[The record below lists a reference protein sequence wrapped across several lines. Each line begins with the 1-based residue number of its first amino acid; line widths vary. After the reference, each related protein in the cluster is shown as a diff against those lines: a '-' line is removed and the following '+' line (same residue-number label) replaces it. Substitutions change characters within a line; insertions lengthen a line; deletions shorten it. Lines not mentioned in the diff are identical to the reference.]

1 MPFSDPAPDQSVA
14 NQFASLAGKRV
25 WRKRLAEL
33 AERAQGQSMTAR
45 AVQQRHA
52 IELAI
57 ARFAEGG
64 RGGLAERRIAA
75 FAEEAVALARRLA
88 APARARLQE
97 RIAEGL
103 SGEGTL
109 VPLFH
114 LLRTAAMQRARGYEV
129 RFDGITDAAPYD
141 LLIRRDG
148 AEAEIAC
155 ETVSAE
161 DGRALHRGE
170 WFRLVDR
177 VNPELHAWLA
187 AHPGRYILKM
197 TLAEEACDLATIE
210 QRITDLLAS
219 QKRQEQ
225 SPEVMLKLDPLMLA
239 GAQAGER
246 ALPARLRALFGH
258 EAHLAVTTAQE
269 GGSVFVMAARSGRE
283 NSIPAAVTR
292 RIGAAAPAR
301 LTGERAGVMAV
312 FLEDVERAEWRE
324 LREKLELEGAT
335 RRFLTEPAARPL
347 VAVTCASRMELYGAP
362 EREGEGGG
370 AALPQPGASGG
381 ETARAD
387 GSDRFVRVTARR
399 ELTRRKDGAGTPC
412 FRPRC
417 TLC

>member
-1 MPFSDPAPDQSVA
+1 MPFSDPAPDHAVA
-14 NQFASLAGKRV
+14 QHFVALAGKRA

-33 AERAQGQSMTAR
+33 TERAQGQTMTAR

-52 IELAI
+52 IELAL

-64 RGGLAERRIAA
+64 RAGLAERRIAA
-75 FAEEAVALARRLA
+75 FAAEAVALAKRLDSA
-88 APARARLQE
+88 GRARLQE
-97 RIAEGL
+97 RILEAL
-103 SGEGTL
+103 AGESTL
-109 VPLFH
+109 VPLFQ
-114 LLRTAAMQRARGYEV
+114 LLRTAALQRARGYEV
-129 RFDGITDAAPYD
+129 RFDGIAAGAAYD

-161 DGRALHRGE
+161 DGRALHRGD

-177 VNPELHAWLA
+177 VNPELQAWLA

-197 TLAEEACDLATIE
+197 TLAEEACDLAAIE
-210 QRITDLLAS
+210 ARITDMLAA

-239 GAQAGER
+239 GAQAAGR
-246 ALPARLRALFGH
+246 ALPERLRAQFGH
-258 EAHLAVTTAQE
+258 EAHLAVTTAQQ

-301 LTGERAGVMAV
+301 LSGERPGVMAV

-324 LREKLELEGAT
+324 MRERLELEGAT

-362 EREGEGGG
+362 
-370 AALPQPGASGG
+370 PP
-381 ETARAD
+381 
-387 GSDRFVRVTARR
+387 
-399 ELTRRKDGAGTPC
+399 DGAPDGELR
-412 FRPRC
+412 FRNQAHPASKQQA
-417 TLC
+417 LLAAIASSV

>member
-1 MPFSDPAPDQSVA
+1 MPFTDPAPDLA
-14 NQFASLAGKRV
+14 IAAKFATLAGTRA
-25 WRKRLAEL
+25 WRRRLAEL
-33 AERAQGQSMTAR
+33 TERAQGQTMMAR

-52 IELAI
+52 IELALGRFGEG
-57 ARFAEGG
+57 ARAGI
-64 RGGLAERRIAA
+64 AERRIAA
-75 FAEEAVALARRLA
+75 IAEEAVLLAKRLP

-97 RIAEGL
+97 RLAEAL

-114 LLRTAAMQRARGYEV
+114 LLRTAALQRARGYEV
-129 RFDGITDAAPYD
+129 RFDGITDNAPYD
-141 LLIRRDG
+141 LLIRRDD

-177 VNPELHAWLA
+177 VNPELRAWLA

-197 TLAEEACDLATIE
+197 TLADEAHDLGTIE
-210 QRITDLLAS
+210 QRITEMLAS

-239 GAQAGER
+239 GAQSAER
-246 ALPARLRALFGH
+246 GLPARLRELFGH

-301 LTGERAGVMAV
+301 LSGERPGVMAV

-324 LREKLELEGAT
+324 MRERLELEGVT
-335 RRFLTEPAARPL
+335 RRFLTEPVARPL

-362 EREGEGGG
+362 PPDGV
-370 AALPQPGASGG
+370 PGG
-381 ETARAD
+381 EL
-387 GSDRFVRVTARR
+387 RFRNQAHPAA
-399 ELTRRKDGAGTPC
+399 KQAG
-412 FRPRC
+412 
-417 TLC
+417 LMAAIASSV